1 VRTYLVVANQTLP
14 GAELREA
21 IRTRLEAGPSSFHV
35 LVPNTRPRDLGGDVG
50 KGRIGPVGDPY
61 GWVGPRGGVQD
72 TPVGRRAHADQAT
85 AQAQYRLGQLLGDL
99 RRMGVDADGELGD
112 ADPLKAVGEVLKH
125 RQVDEIVL
133 STLPKP
139 VSRWLAVD
147 LPHRLQ
153 RRFGLP
159 VTTVTTKR

>member
-1 VRTYLVVANQTLP
+1 
-14 GAELREA
+14 
-21 IRTRLEAGPSSFHV
+21 
-35 LVPNTRPRDLGGDVG
+35 
-50 KGRIGPVGDPY
+50 
-61 GWVGPRGGVQD
+61 VQD

>member
-14 GAELREA
+14 GAELRDA

-50 KGRIGPVGDPY
+50 KGWIGPVGEPY
-61 GWVGPRGGVQD
+61 GWVGSRDGVEGGPAV
-72 TPVGRRAHADQAT
+72 RRTRAKGAAAHAQH
-85 AQAQYRLGQLLGDL
+85 RLGQLLGDL
-99 RRMGVDADGELGD
+99 RRLGVDADGELGD
-112 ADPLKAVGEVLKH
+112 ADPLKAVGAVLKYH
-125 RQVDEIVL
+125 QVDEILL

-139 VSRWLAVD
+139 MSRWLAMD